1 MLPGCMWSRMLRA
14 CVSDRRQQDQPV
26 ICNMASPHRMGRC
39 CGEASISP
47 IKAGF
52 LEMPAMGIQEG
63 ENQDD
68 SG

>member
-1 MLPGCMWSRMLRA
+1 M
-14 CVSDRRQQDQPV
+14 
-26 ICNMASPHRMGRC
+26 ICNTASPRGMGGC

-52 LEMPAMGIQEG
+52 LEMPAMGTWEG
-63 ENQDD
+63 ENQED